1 MKRILVTGASGHA
14 GGMVLS
20 ALEARG
26 LPVRAAATRPQR
38 LEQPGREVARLDF
51 TDART
56 WPIALLG
63 CDAVFLL
70 RPPAL
75 TDMEL
80 TLIPF
85 LDTARASGV
94 TYVVFLSV
102 AGAAQRSWVPHV
114 QVERHLEGG
123 PPGWTILRPGFFAQN
138 LEGAYARDLL
148 EDGRLYVPAGDGR
161 VAFLDVLDV
170 GAVVAEL
177 MSDPARH
184 DREHLTL
191 TGPEALTFDE
201 VAARVS
207 RALGRPITYRPAT
220 PLGYVWHLVNRRELP
235 LMQALVQAVLHV
247 GLRRGDA
254 QAVDRTVAS
263 LLGRD
268 ASSLEAYLARL
279 APSLAPPD

>member
-1 MKRILVTGASGHA
+1 VKRILVTGASGHA

-38 LEQPGREVARLDF
+38 LEQPGREVTRLDF

-102 AGAAQRSWVPHV
+102 AGA
-114 QVERHLEGG
+114 E
-123 PPGWTILRPGFFAQN
+123 
-138 LEGAYARDLL
+138 
-148 EDGRLYVPAGDGR
+148 
-161 VAFLDVLDV
+161 
-170 GAVVAEL
+170 
-177 MSDPARH
+177 
-184 DREHLTL
+184 
-191 TGPEALTFDE
+191 
-201 VAARVS
+201 
-207 RALGRPITYRPAT
+207 
-220 PLGYVWHLVNRRELP
+220 
-235 LMQALVQAVLHV
+235 
-247 GLRRGDA
+247 
-254 QAVDRTVAS
+254 
-263 LLGRD
+263 
-268 ASSLEAYLARL
+268 
-279 APSLAPPD
+279 